1 MKGNQGKYLSKVV
14 ELIVADTYVSD
25 QVYQFPWMEHSVK
38 LRGDDIIKTT
48 FPYMIIY
55 NHIVRDEFF
64 EFAKFCSGNYG
75 ISPFEMM
82 VIWEEYGDI
91 ITNKILNTIR
101 RRYGN

>member
-1 MKGNQGKYLSKVV
+1 MKSNQGKYLSKVV

-25 QVYQFPWMEHSVK
+25 QVYQFPWMEHPVK

-64 EFAKFCSGNYG
+64 GFAKFCSGNYG
-75 ISPFEMM
+75 ISPFEVMEM
-82 VIWEEYGDI
+82 WEEYGDI
-91 ITNKILNTIR
+91 ITNKILTAIR

>member
-1 MKGNQGKYLSKVV
+1 
-14 ELIVADTYVSD
+14 
-25 QVYQFPWMEHSVK
+25 
-38 LRGDDIIKTT
+38 
-48 FPYMIIY
+48 MIIY

>member
-48 FPYMIIY
+48 LLF
-55 NHIVRDEFF
+55 HI
-64 EFAKFCSGNYG
+64 
-75 ISPFEMM
+75 
-82 VIWEEYGDI
+82 
-91 ITNKILNTIR
+91 
-101 RRYGN
+101 